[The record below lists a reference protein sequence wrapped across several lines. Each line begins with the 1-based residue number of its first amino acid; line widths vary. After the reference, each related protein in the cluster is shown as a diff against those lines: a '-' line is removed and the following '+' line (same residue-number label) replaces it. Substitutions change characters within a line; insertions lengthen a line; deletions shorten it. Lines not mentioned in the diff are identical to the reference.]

1 MVGEVM
7 TDLAT
12 ITDIDGAPPID
23 TEAEMV
29 DLVSRHPLAFSQGF
43 SEGLGAVSTLYADE
57 PESDRSLAYDL
68 GRVCREALH
77 ESLSTLHGG
86 GNE

>member
-1 MVGEVM
+1 M

-12 ITDIDGAPPID
+12 TIDINGAPPVD
-23 TEAEMV
+23 AEAEMV
-29 DLVSRHPLAFSQGF
+29 DLISRHPLAFSQGF
-43 SEGLGAVSTLYADE
+43 AEGLGAASTLYADE
-57 PESDRSLAYDL
+57 PESDRSMAYDL

>member
-1 MVGEVM
+1 M
-7 TDLAT
+7 TALAAPER
-12 ITDIDGAPPID
+12 GAAPPVD

-29 DLVSRHPLAFSQGF
+29 DIISRHPLAFSQGF
-43 SEGLGAVSTLYADE
+43 SEGLGAANPMYADE

-68 GRVCREALH
+68 GRTCREALH
-77 ESLSTLHGG
+77 EALSTNDGG